1 MSRFRLRRPGGAM
14 LIAVVALF
22 VALGGTGYAA
32 FSLPKNS
39 VGSKQLKNKSVT
51 TSKIKNRAVTARK
64 INTGGLTVPNASH
77 ANSANNA
84 INSTNATNAT
94 NARNATNATN
104 ARNATNA
111 TNATNARNATNATTA
126 ATANG
131 QGTLASGKTEIGII
145 GGVLQNGSTAASP
158 MAIAVTFPLL
168 APVALSGS
176 NIEVAPTASCTGSTA
191 NPTAAAGFVC
201 IYPDVIVGAA
211 GISGDTGVNG
221 DKKLGFELDW
231 VATSANQQSS
241 VRAEWA
247 YTAP

>member
-1 MSRFRLRRPGGAM
+1 VSRFRLRRPGGAM
-14 LIAVVALF
+14 LIAVAALF
-22 VALGGTGYAA
+22 VALGGTSYAA

-39 VGSKQLKNKSVT
+39 VGSKQLKNNAVT
-51 TSKIKNRAVTARK
+51 TSKLKNGAVTAGKIKNGAVTAGKIKNGAVTAGK
-64 INTGGLTVPNASH
+64 INTNGLTVPNASH

-94 NARNATNATN
+94 NA
-104 ARNATNA
+104 
-111 TNATNARNATNATTA
+111 TTA

-131 QGTLASGKTEIGII
+131 QGTLASGKSEIGII
-145 GGVLQNGSTAASP
+145 GGVFQNGPTVASP

-201 IYPDVIVGAA
+201 IYPDVVIGAT

-247 YTAP
+247 YTSP

>member
-1 MSRFRLRRPGGAM
+1 MSRFRLRRPSGAT

-39 VGSKQLKNKSVT
+39 VGSKQLKNNAVT
-51 TSKIKNRAVTARK
+51 TSKIKNRAVTAGK
-64 INTGGLTVPNASH
+64 INTSGLTVPNASH
-77 ANSANNA
+77 ANRANNA
-84 INSTNATNAT
+84 INST
-94 NARNATNATN
+94 
-104 ARNATNA
+104 
-111 TNATNARNATNATTA
+111 NATNATTA

-131 QGTLASGKTEIGII
+131 QGTLASGRTEIGII
-145 GGVLQNGSTAASP
+145 GGVFQNGPTVASP

>member
-1 MSRFRLRRPGGAM
+1 MSRFRLRRPGGAT

-39 VGSKQLKNKSVT
+39 VGSKQLKNNAVT
-51 TSKIKNRAVTARK
+51 TSKIKNGAVTAGK
-64 INTGGLTVPNASH
+64 INTSGLTVPNASH

-94 NARNATNATN
+94 
-104 ARNATNA
+104 
-111 TNATNARNATNATTA
+111 TA

-131 QGTLASGKTEIGII
+131 QGTLASGRTEIGII
-145 GGVLQNGSTAASP
+145 GGGFQNGPTVASP

-247 YTAP
+247 